1 MTIQPFTKLFDS
13 QGKSN
18 SGWKEGSRS
27 FLKPVII
34 WDRKMFYTIF
44 WKLGD
49 SVFTSKKFHQ
59 VMSVGFK
66 IINRL
71 AFHLPSNKANNNF
84 QAKYLCKIYLH
95 LVLGSTWHKE
105 TTWVLRNC
113 YILDCLYIHCLR
125 STHQHWLRKVFQQSI
140 YSRYF
145 EHLKLLEIQNFSLH

>member
-1 MTIQPFTKLFDS
+1 MVLLLDYSRPFNHLQNCLIVKGNLIVAGRKGPDLFWNLS
-13 QGKSN
+13 LF
-18 SGWKEGSRS
+18 E
-27 FLKPVII
+27 IE
-34 WDRKMFYTIF
+34 KMFYTSF

-59 VMSVGFK
+59 VMSVDFK

-113 YILDCLYIHCLR
+113 FWNILDCLYIHCHQNN
-125 STHQHWLRKVFQQSI
+125 HQHWLHKVFPQSI
-140 YSRYF
+140 CWRLF
-145 EHLKLLEIQNFSLH
+145 